1 MRLGSDRSAAERGG
15 SGVAAAMPTTSV
27 ETDGCSAGGTNGRD
41 ALLDSVRRQQ
51 QPACRPTSPQAL
63 ATWQGMGAASA
74 TGAAQKTCN
83 PLQAKA
89 SNRTKDAVMGRKFF
103 ISNQSLGSRP
113 STQIDYG
120 PNKEVSTELAQ
131 AQNSLLRHHFA
142 HAALVHH
149 FVLAL
154 RHLHI
159 PHGQFAHRHQRLRL
173 QEQFVERLLGRLA
186 GGVQD
191 DCAVLVG
198 K

>member
-15 SGVAAAMPTTSV
+15 SGVAAAMPTTGV

-51 QPACRPTSPQAL
+51 QPACRLSSPQAW

-74 TGAAQKTCN
+74 TGAQKTCK
-83 PLQAKA
+83 PLQAKT
-89 SNRTKDAVMGRKFF
+89 SSRTKDAVMGRKFF
-103 ISNQSLGSRP
+103 ISNQSFGNGP

-120 PNKEVSTELAQ
+120 PNKEVSAELAQ
-131 AQNSLLRHHFA
+131 AQNSLLGRQLA

-173 QEQFVERLLGRLA
+173 QKQLVERLLGRLA
-186 GGVQD
+186 GGI
-191 DCAVLVG
+191 
-198 K
+198 

>member
-1 MRLGSDRSAAERGG
+1 MRLDSDRSADERGG
-15 SGVAAAMPTTSV
+15 SGVVATIPIAGV
-27 ETDGCSAGGTNGRD
+27 ETDGCSAGGTNGGD
-41 ALLDSVRRQQ
+41 ALLDSARRQQ
-51 QPACRPTSPQAL
+51 QPACMPSSPQAL

-74 TGAAQKTCN
+74 KGAQRTCR

-89 SNRTKDAVMGRKFF
+89 SSRTKDAVMGRKFF
-103 ISNQSLGSRP
+103 TSNQSLDSRP

-131 AQNSLLRHHFA
+131 AQNSLLGHHIA

-173 QEQFVERLLGRLA
+173 QKQLVERLIGRLA
-186 GGVQD
+186 GSV
-191 DCAVLVG
+191 
-198 K
+198 

>member
-1 MRLGSDRSAAERGG
+1 MRLDSDRSADERGG
-15 SGVAAAMPTTSV
+15 KGVVATIPTTGV
-27 ETDGCSAGGTNGRD
+27 ETDGCSAGGTNGGD

-51 QPACRPTSPQAL
+51 QPACRLSSPQAL

-74 TGAAQKTCN
+74 TGAQRTCK

-89 SNRTKDAVMGRKFF
+89 SNRTKDVVIGRRFF
-103 ISNQSLGSRP
+103 ISNQSLDSRP

-131 AQNSLLRHHFA
+131 EQNSLLGHHLA

-154 RHLHI
+154 RHIHI
-159 PHGQFAHRHQRLRL
+159 PHGQFAHRHHWLRL
-173 QEQFVERLLGRLA
+173 Q
-186 GGVQD
+186 
-191 DCAVLVG
+191 
-198 K
+198 

>member
-1 MRLGSDRSAAERGG
+1 MRLSSDCSAAERGG
-15 SGVAAAMPTTSV
+15 SGVVATIPIAGV

-63 ATWQGMGAASA
+63 ATWQGIGVAAA
-74 TGAAQKTCN
+74 TGAQKTCK

-89 SNRTKDAVMGRKFF
+89 SSRTKDVVMGRKFF
-103 ISNQSLGSRP
+103 ISTQSLGNGP

-120 PNKEVSTELAQ
+120 PNKEVSIKLTQ
-131 AQNSLLRHHFA
+131 AQNSLLGYPLA

-154 RHLHI
+154 RHIHI
-159 PHGQFAHRHQRLRL
+159 PHGQFAHRHHWLRL
-173 QEQFVERLLGRLA
+173 QKQLVERLLGRLA
-186 GGVQD
+186 GGV
-191 DCAVLVG
+191 
-198 K
+198 

>member
-1 MRLGSDRSAAERGG
+1 MRLGSDRSTDERGG
-15 SGVAAAMPTTSV
+15 SKVVAAIPTTGV
-27 ETDGCSAGGTNGRD
+27 ETDGCSAGGTNGGD
-41 ALLDSVRRQQ
+41 ALLDSARRQQ
-51 QPACRPTSPQAL
+51 QPACKPTSPQAL

-74 TGAAQKTCN
+74 TGAQRTCK

-89 SNRTKDAVMGRKFF
+89 SSRTKDAVMGRKLF
-103 ISNQSLGSRP
+103 IGNQSLGSRP

-120 PNKEVSTELAQ
+120 PNKKVSTELAQ
-131 AQNSLLRHHFA
+131 AQNSLLRHQLA
-142 HAALVHH
+142 HTALVHH
-149 FVLAL
+149 FVLAF
-154 RHLHI
+154 RHIHI

-173 QEQFVERLLGRLA
+173 QKQLVERLLGRLA

>member
-1 MRLGSDRSAAERGG
+1 MRLVRDCSAAERGG
-15 SGVAAAMPTTSV
+15 SGVVATIPIAGV
-27 ETDGCSAGGTNGRD
+27 ETDGCSAGGTNGGD

-51 QPACRPTSPQAL
+51 QPARPTSPQAL

-74 TGAAQKTCN
+74 TGAQRTCN

-131 AQNSLLRHHFA
+131 AQNPLLRHHFA

-173 QEQFVERLLGRLA
+173 QKQFVERLLGRLA
-186 GGVQD
+186 GGV
-191 DCAVLVG
+191 
-198 K
+198 

>member
-1 MRLGSDRSAAERGG
+1 MRLVRDCSAAERGG
-15 SGVAAAMPTTSV
+15 SGVVATIPIAGV
-27 ETDGCSAGGTNGRD
+27 ETDGCSAGGTNGGD

-51 QPACRPTSPQAL
+51 QPACMPSSPQAL

-74 TGAAQKTCN
+74 IGAQRTCK

-89 SNRTKDAVMGRKFF
+89 SSRTKDAVMGRKFF

-131 AQNSLLRHHFA
+131 GQNSLLGYHLA

-173 QEQFVERLLGRLA
+173 QEQLVE
-186 GGVQD
+186 
-191 DCAVLVG
+191 
-198 K
+198 

>member
-1 MRLGSDRSAAERGG
+1 MRLGSDRRADERGG
-15 SGVAAAMPTTSV
+15 SGVAAAIPTTGV

-51 QPACRPTSPQAL
+51 QPVCRPTSPQVL

-74 TGAAQKTCN
+74 TGVQRTCK

-89 SNRTKDAVMGRKFF
+89 SSRTKDAVMGRKLF
-103 ISNQSLGSRP
+103 IGNQSLGSRP

-131 AQNSLLRHHFA
+131 AQNSLLGHQLA

-149 FVLAL
+149 FVLAF
-154 RHLHI
+154 RHIHI
-159 PHGQFAHRHQRLRL
+159 SHGQFAHRHQWLRL
-173 QEQFVERLLGRLA
+173 QEQLIERLLGRLA
-186 GGVQD
+186 GGV
-191 DCAVLVG
+191 
-198 K
+198 

>member
-1 MRLGSDRSAAERGG
+1 MAARLGEQTEETRCWIRCTQTATTRLQASRRHRHWRHGRGI
-15 SGVAAAMPTTSV
+15 
-27 ETDGCSAGGTNGRD
+27 
-41 ALLDSVRRQQ
+41 
-51 QPACRPTSPQAL
+51 
-63 ATWQGMGAASA
+63 GAASA
-74 TGAAQKTCN
+74 IGAQRTCK

-89 SNRTKDAVMGRKFF
+89 SSRTKDAVMGRKFF

-131 AQNSLLRHHFA
+131 AQNSLFRHHFPY
-142 HAALVHH
+142 AAFVHH

-173 QEQFVERLLGRLA
+173 QKQFAERLFGRLA
-186 GGVQD
+186 GSVQD
-191 DCAVLVG
+191 DGAVLVS

>member
-15 SGVAAAMPTTSV
+15 SKVVATIPTAGV
-27 ETDGCSAGGTNGRD
+27 ETDGCSAGGTNGGD

-51 QPACRPTSPQAL
+51 QPACRPTSPQVL
-63 ATWQGMGAASA
+63 ATWQGMGAASV
-74 TGAAQKTCN
+74 TGAQKTCK

-89 SNRTKDAVMGRKFF
+89 SSRTKDAVMGRKFF
-103 ISNQSLGSRP
+103 IGNQSLGSRP

-131 AQNSLLRHHFA
+131 AQNSLLRHHLA

-149 FVLAL
+149 FVFAL
-154 RHLHI
+154 RHIHI

-173 QEQFVERLLGRLA
+173 QEQLVERLLGRLA
-186 GGVQD
+186 GGV
-191 DCAVLVG
+191 
-198 K
+198 

>member
-1 MRLGSDRSAAERGG
+1 MRLGSDRSADERGG
-15 SGVAAAMPTTSV
+15 SKAVATIPTAGV
-27 ETDGCSAGGTNGRD
+27 ETDGCSAGGTNGGD
-41 ALLDSVRRQQ
+41 APLDSVRRQQ
-51 QPACRPTSPQAL
+51 QPACRLSSPQAL
-63 ATWQGMGAASA
+63 ATWQGIGAASA
-74 TGAAQKTCN
+74 IGAQRTCK

-89 SNRTKDAVMGRKFF
+89 SSRTKDAVTGRKFF

-131 AQNSLLRHHFA
+131 EQNSLLRHHLA

-154 RHLHI
+154 RHIHI

-173 QEQFVERLLGRLA
+173 QEQLVERLLGRLA

-191 DCAVLVG
+191 DCAVSDG
-198 K
+198 